1 MAQTIVLSG
10 TIALGSG
17 RTLTLS
23 KSYESDHLRI
33 RDAEISAGDLLTLT
47 FDNSVEGDDLKF
59 LVIESRLAADSSQVA
74 PVKYSV
80 LDADGADP
88 ANGTA
93 WREVNGT
100 LVSWE
105 DITLSA
111 TYKLYLYNS
120 GANKIAV
127 TVAVGLDG

>member
-1 MAQTIVLSG
+1 MAQTVTLSG
-10 TIALGSG
+10 TVALGSG
-17 RTLTLS
+17 RTVSLS
-23 KSYESDHLRI
+23 KSYTSEHLRI
-33 RDAEISAGDLLTLT
+33 RDAEIQASDLLTLT
-47 FDNSVEGDDLKF
+47 FDSTIEGDDLKF
-59 LVIESRLAADSSQVA
+59 LLIESRLAADTSQVA

-88 ANGTA
+88 PNGTA

-111 TYKLYLYNS
+111 TYKLYLYNA

>member
-1 MAQTIVLSG
+1 MAQTITLSG

-33 RDAEISAGDLLTLT
+33 RDAEVAAGDLLTLT
-47 FDNSVEGDDLKF
+47 FDNTVEGDDIKF